1 MVVKE
6 KNLDLGLDVVD
17 GVAALNLESD
27 GLSSQSFD
35 EDLHL
40 VFLCTYFHLCTN
52 YQSKT
57 LTIVVVVINY

>member
-1 MVVKE
+1 MMIKE

-27 GLSSQSFD
+27 SLSGQSFD

-40 VFLCTYFHLCTN
+40 VFLFFFFF
-52 YQSKT
+52 SW
-57 LTIVVVVINY
+57 